1 MAMQC
6 VRGIR
11 VHQVNI
17 LIMDP
22 WVIAQLLLRLDETPE
37 LKSKLLA
44 LSNRPETTSEAEQQV
59 QTYLQELANAMDS
72 LPSTPLLR
80 ATRVYMASCMD
91 IIHSGHFNCMRQ
103 AKALGDILV
112 MGVIADEEIRRCK
125 GPPVMNQD
133 ERAAMIEACRW
144 VDEVIVGVEYYVTP
158 EILERVGCDFVAHG
172 DDVAIRKDTGKD
184 AYEDVRNAGKLKIVK
199 RTEGISTTDLI
210 GKMMLMTRA
219 ENHDPNAAVPVSEI
233 VSHDASEYKFL
244 ATTRRLTQF
253 APRRSPLPTD
263 RVVYIDG
270 GFDMIHKGHVETLKR
285 AKALGDYLIVG
296 VHDDRTVNLH
306 KGKNYPIMN
315 LHERTLNLLALKSV
329 DDVIM
334 GAPWALTED
343 MLRTLNIQIV
353 AQGTN
358 PKTKNDIQRGSDP
371 YAVAKEKGIYTEV
384 ESVYPL
390 DTEDIVE
397 RIVANRLSYS
407 ERNKRMEANQKQ
419 YYENKTFVAEI

>member
-1 MAMQC
+1 
-6 VRGIR
+6 
-11 VHQVNI
+11 
-17 LIMDP
+17 MDP
-22 WVIAQLLLRLDETPE
+22 LVLAQLLVRLEENQP
-37 LKSKLLA
+37 LKNRLLA
-44 LSNRPETTSEAEQQV
+44 LAGKPETTVETEVTVTSL
-59 QTYLQELANAMDS
+59 LQDLATALDS
-72 LPSTPLLR
+72 LPTTPSIR
-80 ATRVYMASCMD
+80 ATRIYMASCMD

-144 VDEVIVGVEYYVTP
+144 VDEVVVGVEYYVTP
-158 EILERVGCDFVAHG
+158 EILARVGCDYVAHG
-172 DDVAIRKDTGKD
+172 DDVAIRKDTGRD

-219 ENHDPNAAVPVSEI
+219 ETEQPNEAVTVSEI
-233 VSHDASEYKFL
+233 VTHDHGQYKFL

-253 APRRSPLPTD
+253 APRHNPQPTD
-263 RVVYIDG
+263 KVVYIDG

-296 VHDDRTVNLH
+296 VHDDRTINLH

-315 LHERTLNLLALKSV
+315 LHERSLNLLALKYV

-334 GAPWALTED
+334 GAPWVVTED
-343 MLRTLNIQIV
+343 MIKTLNIQV
-353 AQGTN
+353 VVQGAN
-358 PKTKNDIQRGSDP
+358 PKTKNDLRPGTDP
-371 YAVAKEKGIYTEV
+371 YAVAKEKGLFVEV